1 MFSFIIGA
9 AIGSLICYL
18 ILREKLKVKAAID
31 EHLFSCNK
39 ALAEKNEE
47 LSNIKFDLELE
58 LKNYEAAI
66 DFRKD
71 TIDLFNRQIDDKK
84 SMLESLEQT
93 IDEKT
98 KSIEIIFNNAK
109 EECEHEY
116 LVVLQDWMKN
126 YQSLVQKY
134 KAEITDYKNQIAD
147 YKNKQDTII
156 ENLKREEELR
166 EKDNFY
172 KIIIL
177 PENQKDI
184 TLLREIGTQLKNK
197 EVLNKVV
204 WKSYFEKPTNDMI
217 SRVVGAETVS
227 GVYKIT
233 NPAENKAYIGQA
245 VDIAARFKQ
254 HIKRGLGAEAP
265 LNNKFY
271 PALEHFGVENFT
283 FEILE
288 KCKREELNEKEK
300 FWIDYYNTKI
310 YGYNVTGGGS

>member
-18 ILREKLKVKAAID
+18 ILREKLKAKAAID

-109 EECEHEY
+109 EEYSEQY
-116 LVVLQDWMKN
+116 LKLMEDSVNSYLNTVKR
-126 YQSLVQKY
+126 YQQEIKVYSLSLEKSKQTQ
-134 KAEITDYKNQIAD
+134 AAITESLIRENQ
-147 YKNKQDTII
+147 
-156 ENLKREEELR
+156 LKEQEQ
-166 EKDNFY
+166 FY
-172 KIIIL
+172 KIMLL
-177 PENQKDI
+177 PDSKDDI
-184 TLLREIGTQLKNK
+184 DILRELGKQLNNK
-197 EVLNKVV
+197 EVLNKVI

-254 HIKRGLGAEAP
+254 HIKRGLGAETP
-265 LNNKFY
+265 LKNKFY
-271 PALEHFGVENFT
+271 PALEQYGVENFT

-288 KCKREELNEKEK
+288 KCNREELNEKEK
-300 FWIDYYNTKI
+300 FWIDYYQTKT